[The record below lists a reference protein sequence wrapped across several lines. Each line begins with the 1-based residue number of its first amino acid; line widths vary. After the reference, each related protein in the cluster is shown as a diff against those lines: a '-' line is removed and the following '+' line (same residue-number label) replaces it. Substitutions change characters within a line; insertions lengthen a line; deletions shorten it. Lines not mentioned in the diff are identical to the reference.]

1 MNILLY
7 IHSLTGGGAE
17 RVTVSL
23 ARDLVDQ
30 GHDVGVVTMHSE
42 ERAFADL
49 AAKHSNWDLVIIGI
63 DPASDAISGGGA
75 SVQRLAEEMGVAQR
89 VYLQGRLAVG
99 SRMIAY
105 LPNE

>member
-30 GHDVGVVTMHSE
+30 GHDVGVVTMHPE

-49 AAKHSNWDLVIIGI
+49 AAKHSIGI
-63 DPASDAISGGGA
+63 
-75 SVQRLAEEMGVAQR
+75 
-89 VYLQGRLAVG
+89 
-99 SRMIAY
+99 
-105 LPNE
+105 